1 MKYKIFAFILAVV
14 MIVIIGSQLIDF
26 TAFIH
31 GTPAGTLY
39 DAGAWEEIG
48 AAIADILWSYRA
60 IDVLIQATLLLAAV
74 MGASA
79 MVRAYRREDE

>member
-1 MKYKIFAFILAVV
+1 MKYKVFALILVVV

-26 TAFIH
+26 TAFVH

-48 AAIADILWSYRA
+48 DAIADILWSYRA

-79 MVRAYRREDE
+79 MVRAYRKGEE